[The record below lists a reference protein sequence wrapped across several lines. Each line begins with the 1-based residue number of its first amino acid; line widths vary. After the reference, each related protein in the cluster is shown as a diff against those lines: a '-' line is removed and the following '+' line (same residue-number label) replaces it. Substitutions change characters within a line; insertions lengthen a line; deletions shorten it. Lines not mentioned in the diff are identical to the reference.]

1 VPALFVAKSKGLQD
15 WGHGVGVTKFLYKVG
30 VADDADAAVADMNA
44 AKFAGRDDWKIV
56 KKSKAA
62 DDVGEDTAI
71 ARVAQREQELDPDYY
86 PQIRGAR
93 GIFKIKVT
101 NVENDMV
108 VRAALASEHQSI
120 NTGKAKEKD
129 IADYLLRRAGED
141 A

>member
-1 VPALFVAKSKGLQD
+1 MPALFVAKSKSLQD

-30 VADDADAAVADMNA
+30 VADDADTAVASMNA

-56 KKSKAA
+56 KKAKAA
-62 DDVGEDTAI
+62 DEVDEETAI
-71 ARVAQREQELDPDYY
+71 ARIARREQELDSDHY

-93 GIFKIKVT
+93 GIFKVKVT

-129 IADYLLRRAGED
+129 IAEYLLRRAGDD